1 MKAATM
7 MSSSAFKR
15 LKVWI
20 LMLFWRQVILY
31 MEEGANSCKNEKQA
45 AKCHNPTI
53 PNHLLELSSWT
64 PNLQEAIPS
73 WNTPA
78 CPLSI
83 TVPSVVLAADLFI
96 FYFYFSC
103 VETCFK
109 WPLKELQILA
119 LLHCLIFP
127 LSEVTAY
134 CLLYDHL
141 GHFESVQRGMR
152 AGLRRYACVQFTK
165 ETQQPTHLFFVTLPP
180 GDGKQLK
187 H

>member
-1 MKAATM
+1 M

-53 PNHLLELSSWT
+53 LNHLLELSSWT

-103 VETCFK
+103 VETCFWSK
-109 WPLKELQILA
+109 PEVATEGTADFGTFALPYFSFVWGYSLLLA
-119 LLHCLIFP
+119 LWSFGSFWICAKGHEGRAAQICLCAVYQGDQAAHTPVFCH
-127 LSEVTAY
+127 TAP
-134 CLLYDHL
+134 
-141 GHFESVQRGMR
+141 RGR
-152 AGLRRYACVQFTK
+152 
-165 ETQQPTHLFFVTLPP
+165 
-180 GDGKQLK
+180 
-187 H
+187 